1 MSRFSRFSPVKQVV
15 ALPGGDLCIWHP
27 PDMDGLIDEAAFRSD
42 ERLPY
47 WATVW
52 DSAIVLAECLASERG
67 HGRSLVE
74 VGCGLGLPSLVAARQ
89 HFTVTATDYEPAAL
103 DGVRFNAKANGF
115 EEQIETR
122 LFDWRDSTKLTRRFD
137 FMIAS
142 DVLYEPCHAA
152 AIAAVI
158 HDCLA
163 TDGVALVADP
173 GRVHA
178 EGFETACKRYGLFA
192 KRKPARR
199 PYGRNDGP
207 EISVFNV
214 NRS

>member
-1 MSRFSRFSPVKQVV
+1 MSSFSRFSPVKQVV
-15 ALPGGDLCIWHP
+15 ALPGGDLCVWHP
-27 PDMDGLIDEAAFRSD
+27 PDMDALIDDAAFQAD

-52 DSAIVLAECLASERG
+52 ESAIVLAERLATERG
-67 HGRSLVE
+67 HGRTLVE

-89 HFTVTATDYEPAAL
+89 RFNVTATDYEQPAL
-103 DGVRFNAKANGF
+103 DGVQFNAKANGF
-115 EEQIETR
+115 EKQIETQ
-122 LFDWRDSTKLTRRFD
+122 LFDWRDSTKMSQRFD
-137 FMIAS
+137 LMVAS
-142 DVLYEPCHAA
+142 DVLYEPCHAP

-163 TDGVALVADP
+163 ADGAAFVADP

-178 EGFETACKRYGLFA
+178 EGFETHCKRYGLFA
-192 KRKPARR
+192 KREPARR

-207 EISVFNV
+207 EIVVFNIGWF
-214 NRS
+214 